1 MFSFC
6 SSSFVDE
13 LIGVD
18 HRLSEYFCC
27 APTLELLYSFLDGN
41 RRRSAGNFSCLM
53 PSDAIGNQKQI
64 LREEKDVL
72 VVLALSYVT
81 MTCGEVDHGL
91 AFDEA

>member
-1 MFSFC
+1 
-6 SSSFVDE
+6 
-13 LIGVD
+13 
-18 HRLSEYFCC
+18 
-27 APTLELLYSFLDGN
+27 
-41 RRRSAGNFSCLM
+41 M